1 MKRGDKNI
9 PGRGDSMYRELC
21 SGKEPRGVR
30 EHVKADEVEREARI
44 RPERP
49 ARYSSTGLCGPG

>member
-1 MKRGDKNI
+1 MSLELRLEEGEVNSMKRGGKNI

-30 EHVKADEVEREARI
+30 EHV
-44 RPERP
+44 
-49 ARYSSTGLCGPG
+49 